1 MPDEAAGLLQNNLH
15 TLVPVMIILM
25 IDAEEGQA
33 ASAGRV
39 KAAAMQLLPP
49 LFDGLHVRRLS
60 GCFREG
66 QSIEEKHAQQ
76 LPFVTAVV
84 SIALYA
90 QASLSVLVVKHR
102 TGWHWNMLICGVA
115 CGTDAPA
122 HYHGA
127 RGRCGK
133 LQSHLHPFGLLD
145 SAHACRLLEHT
156 CCLLCTLVPR
166 GGSSGILGTMEP

>member
-1 MPDEAAGLLQNNLH
+1 MPDEAAGLLQDKLH
-15 TLVPVMIILM
+15 TLVPVMIIAM

-66 QSIEEKHAQQ
+66 QSMGDERAQH
-76 LPFVTAVV
+76 LPFFTAVV

-90 QASLSVLVVKHR
+90 PATLSVLVVTHR
-102 TGWHWNMLICGVA
+102 TGLHWNMLICGVA
-115 CGTDAPA
+115 CATDALA
-122 HYHGA
+122 HYRGA
-127 RGRCGK
+127 RR
-133 LQSHLHPFGLLD
+133 
-145 SAHACRLLEHT
+145 R
-156 CCLLCTLVPR
+156 
-166 GGSSGILGTMEP
+166 